1 MHPFSYGHR
10 GPQQASSLAREGGH
24 GWPRQK
30 VEDHVSPG
38 EEAGEPK
45 CSAGHLSGLRLPGKH
60 EARGRAPGPG
70 GEFLFPGALAPCAPH
85 RSAGQPE

>member
-24 GWPRQK
+24 DWPRQK

-70 GEFLFPGALAPCAPH
+70 GEFLFPGALAPCAPR
-85 RSAGQPE
+85 RSA